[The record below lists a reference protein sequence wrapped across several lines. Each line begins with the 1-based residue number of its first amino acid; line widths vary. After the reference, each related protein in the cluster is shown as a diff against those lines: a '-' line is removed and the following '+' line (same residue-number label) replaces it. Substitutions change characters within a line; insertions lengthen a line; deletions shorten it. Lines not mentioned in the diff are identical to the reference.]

1 MTRML
6 FRTIDRDDYEKTK
19 ESEGRK
25 MSYEEFQA
33 EMDKLMNEHKA
44 ICELPTEEFLSDKTT
59 KRLDEIHS
67 RVMELIHSI

>member
-1 MTRML
+1 MARML
-6 FRTIDRDDYEKTK
+6 FRTIDRDDYEKLK
-19 ESEGRK
+19 KVREEK
-25 MSYEEFQA
+25 MGYEEIKA
-33 EMDKLMNEHKA
+33 EIDKLMNEHKA

>member
-1 MTRML
+1 MARML
-6 FRTIDRDDYEKTK
+6 FRRIDKEDYDKLKKVRE
-19 ESEGRK
+19 EEV
-25 MSYEEFQA
+25 SYEEIRA
-33 EMDKLMNEHKA
+33 EIDKLLEEHKA